1 MGQVYGDRMTPL
13 IILSLKTGLRRGEL
27 FDLHWADVD
36 FGQKN
41 LTVRGDIAKSSNTRH
56 IPLSAQAL
64 EVIKAWQQQSDSTA
78 PDQRVFPAD
87 DGGRLDNV
95 KKSWASILKRANITG
110 FRWQD
115 IRHDFA
121 SQLVMKGVP
130 LNTVRELCGHASM
143 DTTLRYAHLAPDH
156 KQEAIALLG

>member
-1 MGQVYGDRMTPL
+1 MV
-13 IILSLKTGLRRGEL
+13 SLFLYS
-27 FDLHWADVD
+27 
-36 FGQKN
+36 
-41 LTVRGDIAKSSNTRH
+41 AKSSNKRH

-64 EVIKAWQQQSDSTA
+64 EVLQAWQQQSDSMA

-87 DGGRLDNV
+87 DGRRLDNV

-110 FRWQD
+110 FRWYD
-115 IRHDFA
+115 MRHDFA
-121 SQLVMKGVP
+121 SQLVMKGVS

-156 KQEAIALLG
+156 KQEAIALFG